1 MSHAQKGTPGFG
13 SGGLHDYRDFKI
25 TAFATLSIL
34 NRRNPTNHFYPRSSY
49 VQITVG
55 VIDGK
60 LILRFEFTL
69 YIMAI
74 PEIKKL
80 DYGD

>member
-1 MSHAQKGTPGFG
+1 
-13 SGGLHDYRDFKI
+13 L
-25 TAFATLSIL
+25 
-34 NRRNPTNHFYPRSSY
+34 SSY

-60 LILRFEFTL
+60 LILRFEFIL
-69 YIMAI
+69 YTMAI